1 MSMRDFSPQHIYN
14 ARSQLSASA
23 RETTGSAAIVDPS
36 IYARLYDS
44 SIRDPE
50 RFWG

>member
-1 MSMRDFSPQHIYN
+1 MPDATIIPV
-14 ARSQLSASA
+14 A
-23 RETTGSAAIVDPS
+23 RETTGSAAIVDPL

-50 RFWG
+50 RFWDRCRSGRASHPG